1 MYDYALLEII
11 LIFNPKTHL
20 KKQQLLKY
28 CLTNICHNNG
38 DN

>member
-20 KKQQLLKY
+20 NKTAAIEVLPNKHLSQQWR
-28 CLTNICHNNG
+28 
-38 DN
+38 